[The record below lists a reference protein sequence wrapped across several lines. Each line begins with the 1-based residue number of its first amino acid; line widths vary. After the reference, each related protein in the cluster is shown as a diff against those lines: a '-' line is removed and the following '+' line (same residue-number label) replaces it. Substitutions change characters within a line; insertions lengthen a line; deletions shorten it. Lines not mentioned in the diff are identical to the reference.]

1 MEKEEKKVIDQTVE
15 HTVDNNATPVVES
28 TDNVVDSKE
37 DEKENPEDN
46 PTVDNNTEVDPEPTT
61 DEPVTE
67 PVVDPVTEPTV
78 NADAPLTGDPV
89 LDAPVEDPT
98 LATTDEVIPAVPGEA
113 AIAEPVVTDP
123 VVTEPV
129 EPVVDPIV
137 DIDNPP
143 VDTVI
148 PEDPATLAPAEP
160 VDAPVENPEPVD
172 AGCPCGDPNC
182 DGACGVE
189 PTTPC
194 ESPVTVANFFGTL
207 QECVTIVWRFHLK
220 TRKHHIHV
228 DLGDFYQGALYKV
241 DKIIEEYQ
249 GIVGIIEDPFTNCV
263 VGDGK
268 TEGEYLTE
276 LKAFIENNRCV
287 VGGHSEIDS
296 SIDDF
301 LGLIDSTLYKI
312 TSFTESAVK
321 SFEEFCY
328 EDYQVDESCKYF
340 SDSDDESDE
349 EE

>member
-15 HTVDNNATPVVES
+15 PTVDNNATPVVES
-28 TDNVVDSKE
+28 AENEVVDSKKEE
-37 DEKENPEDN
+37 DENPEEN
-46 PTVDNNTEVDPEPTT
+46 VTVDNNTETDPEPTT
-61 DEPVTE
+61 DEPVVDPVVTDT

-78 NADAPLTGDPV
+78 DAN
-89 LDAPVEDPT
+89 APVEEPT
-98 LATTDEVIPAVPGEA
+98 LAPTDDIIPAPVNIPGE
-113 AIAEPVVTDP
+113 EPVAVDP

-129 EPVVDPIV
+129 VDPVV

-143 VDTVI
+143 VDPIV
-148 PEDPATLAPAEP
+148 PEDPAVLAPAEP
-160 VDAPVENPEPVD
+160 VDVPVENPEPGD
-172 AGCPCGDPNC
+172 AGCPNC
-182 DGACGVE
+182 DGTCGVI
-189 PTTPC
+189 PTPC

-249 GIVGIIEDPFTNCV
+249 GIVGIIEEPFTNCV

-287 VGGHSEIDS
+287 VGGHPEIDS

-328 EDYQVDESCKYF
+328 EDYQVDESYKYF
-340 SDSDDESDE
+340 DDSDDDSNE